1 MQSLN
6 SSIIYFPV
14 VLITFQIIWRKFALR
29 CRKNE
34 KGPIDFLMDFSHS
47 FLSQKIIVGLT
58 MMVST
63 TTILAHCLVIN
74 QGIHFVIQT
83 MEIFMLS
90 SFFHGAFGRT
100 NSHQDKKHRT
110 KA

>member
-14 VLITFQIIWRKFALR
+14 VLITFQIIWRKFVLR

-47 FLSQKIIVGLT
+47 FLSQNDNCWVDNDG
-58 MMVST
+58 
-63 TTILAHCLVIN
+63 
-74 QGIHFVIQT
+74 FDDYD
-83 MEIFMLS
+83 
-90 SFFHGAFGRT
+90 FGSLPC
-100 NSHQDKKHRT
+100 N
-110 KA
+110 

>member
-1 MQSLN
+1 
-6 SSIIYFPV
+6 
-14 VLITFQIIWRKFALR
+14 
-29 CRKNE
+29 
-34 KGPIDFLMDFSHS
+34 
-47 FLSQKIIVGLT
+47 

-90 SFFHGAFGRT
+90 SFSTGRSAAG
-100 NSHQDKKHRT
+100 NSQQDKKT
-110 KA
+110 PNKSVTIDF